1 MISNILFSTSILFL
15 GGALY
20 FGYNSKTSLQSRLS
34 GVILFI
40 AGLSYMWMSYIFG
53 LDSTTNLRTWR
64 YLDWTITVPI
74 LIYQMYTFLKV
85 KYRTL
90 GTLATSISCMLGML
104 LFGFLGEV
112 SIIPK
117 IFGGMIG
124 TMFSI
129 YTFVSLANGI
139 KKEQIKFYIGV
150 LTLWMFYPV
159 VYFATDSLLTI
170 ALYSIVDLMAKLG
183 VAIYIHTKYKK

>member
-1 MISNILFSTSILFL
+1 MISNILFSTSLLFL

-34 GVILFI
+34 GIILLI
-40 AGLSYMWMSYIFG
+40 AGLSYMWMSHIFG
-53 LDSTTNLRTWR
+53 LDNTTNLRTWR
-64 YLDWTITVPI
+64 YLDWTFTVPI
-74 LIYQMYTFLKV
+74 LVYQMYTFLKV
-85 KYRTL
+85 KYKTL
-90 GTLATSISCMLGML
+90 GTLITSISCMLGML
-104 LFGFLGEV
+104 LFGFLGEA

-117 IFGGMIG
+117 IFGGIIG

-139 KKEQIKFYIGV
+139 KKDQVKFYVGV
-150 LTLWMFYPV
+150 LTLWMFYPI

-170 ALYSIVDLMAKLG
+170 ALYSMVDLMAKLG
-183 VAIYIHTKYKK
+183 VAIYIHTKYEK

>member
-1 MISNILFSTSILFL
+1 MISNILFLTSILFL

-53 LDSTTNLRTWR
+53 LESTTNLRTWR
-64 YLDWTITVPI
+64 YLDWMFTVPI

-85 KYRTL
+85 KYKTF
-90 GTLATSISCMLGML
+90 GTLVASISCMLGML

-170 ALYSIVDLMAKLG
+170 ALYSIVDLMSKLG
-183 VAIYIHTKYKK
+183 VAIHIHTEYKK